1 MTATLRIILVLISC
15 VTAFCIVRKIRQ
27 SSLQIEDSLFW
38 ICFVAIL
45 LIFSIFPQV
54 PTFLSG
60 IVGTMAPVN
69 FIYLLI
75 IFLLIVQLFRM
86 TVHQSQLE
94 AKLRSLIQEIAMDR
108 NEQEKE
114 EEKPEAFSRTS
125 ASECGENRGENAE
138 GMKNAESAE
147 TKPGLEVD
155 GR

>member
-1 MTATLRIILVLISC
+1 MTATLRMILILISC
-15 VTAFCIVRKIRQ
+15 MTAFCIVRKIRQ

-45 LIFSIFPQV
+45 MIFSIFPQV

-60 IVGTMAPVN
+60 VVGTMAPVN

-108 NEQEKE
+108 NEQEKAE
-114 EEKPEAFSRTS
+114 EQKAEISRSS
-125 ASECGENRGENAE
+125 ASEAGEQGGRTDSD
-138 GMKNAESAE
+138 M
-147 TKPGLEVD
+147 TD
-155 GR
+155 GTRA